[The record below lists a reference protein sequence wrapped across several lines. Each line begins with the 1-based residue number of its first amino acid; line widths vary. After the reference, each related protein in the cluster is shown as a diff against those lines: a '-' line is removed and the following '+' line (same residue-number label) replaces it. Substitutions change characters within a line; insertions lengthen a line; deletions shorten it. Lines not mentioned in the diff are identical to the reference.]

1 MKLRY
6 RILTVPLG
14 LLLCAGAV
22 SSAQEEPDLQAIA
35 SGFKQNQAAL
45 HHYAWE
51 SRVSV
56 ALDGEQKKVDIFQV
70 RYDME
75 GQLQKTRIGG
85 EADAKKVRGPIR
97 KKASKK
103 KKKEAGE
110 FAAALQGQLAKY
122 TEPASLQKALEG
134 AFVKTEGGV
143 LKLQA
148 QDIVQQG
155 DSILIEVVPATKQPM
170 SITVETAADGSP
182 VVLNVMFQKLADG
195 TNYAAHSTIE
205 SEFDKKKIEMVT
217 ENYNH
222 VKQGG

>member
-1 MKLRY
+1 M
-6 RILTVPLG
+6 
-14 LLLCAGAV
+14 
-22 SSAQEEPDLQAIA
+22 
-35 SGFKQNQAAL
+35 
-45 HHYAWE
+45 
-51 SRVSV
+51 SV

-85 EADAKKVRGPIR
+85 EADAKKVRGPMR
-97 KKASKK
+97 KKAAKK
-103 KKKEAGE
+103 KNKEVGE

-170 SITVETAADGSP
+170 SITVKTAVDGSP
-182 VVLNVMFQKLADG
+182 VGLNVMFQKLADG
-195 TNYAAHSTIE
+195 TNYAAHSTID

-222 VKQGG
+222 IKQGG